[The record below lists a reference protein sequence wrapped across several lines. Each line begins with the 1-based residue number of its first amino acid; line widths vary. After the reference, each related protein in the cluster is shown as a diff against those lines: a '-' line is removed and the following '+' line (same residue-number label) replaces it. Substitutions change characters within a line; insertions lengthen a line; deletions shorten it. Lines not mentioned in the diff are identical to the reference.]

1 MPLAGIREGKVGPD
15 EGSENG
21 PPEDGHRVATDQLAD
36 ETQLTRLEDGHHVGF
51 HQVQVLLTELAGLI
65 FDFAGVVADDEGR
78 FALLR
83 HFVVLV
89 VLVDRV
95 ELLEQR
101 LVGGARETVGAT
113 T

>member
-21 PPEDGHRVATDQLAD
+21 PPEDGHRIATDQLAD

-51 HQVQVLLTELAGLI
+51 HQVQVLLTEFAGLI

-78 FALLR
+78 FAGSPKPR
-83 HFVVLV
+83 KRSLV
-89 VLVDRV
+89 ESENLPY
-95 ELLEQR
+95 
-101 LVGGARETVGAT
+101 GP
-113 T
+113 